1 MTQAVQQHPSIE
13 PRFESGDPVV
23 HPHQG
28 AGTVEKIITIQRNG
42 EPRLYYSIELVGGES
57 KLMMP
62 IEKAEELGLRKAD
75 FGMDDIQSTLENE
88 PEELADNYR
97 SRHSTVRAR
106 IGSGEPVELARVVR
120 DMTWRGRQPDI
131 DLTKV
136 DKDLLREAKKML
148 GTEVA
153 ARTDTTLN
161 TAMRKINQTIRDAM
175 DQHLS
180 ENGK

>member
-1 MTQAVQQHPSIE
+1 M
-13 PRFESGDPVV
+13 V

-42 EPRLYYSIELVGGES
+42 EPEFYYSIELVGGES

-62 IEKAEELGLRKAD
+62 IERAEELGLRKAD
-75 FGMDDIQSTLENE
+75 FGMEEIQSTLENE
-88 PEELADNYR
+88 PEQLADNYR
-97 SRHSTVRAR
+97 SRHATARAQ

-120 DMTWRGRQPDI
+120 DMTWRGEQPDI

-153 ARTDTTLN
+153 ARTDTTLS
-161 TAMRKINQTIRDAM
+161 TAMRKINQTISEAM
-175 DQHLS
+175 EQHL
-180 ENGK
+180 NGNSK